1 MRKYNEDSDDGLSLE
16 SDVVYTERLHKFCND
31 LPFVTKRMKIREV
44 EQLVSN
50 FYDKEKFVTDI
61 RNLKITK
68 SWIGIWKIAVIKFSQ
83 DAQLKP

>member
-1 MRKYNEDSDDGLSLE
+1 
-16 SDVVYTERLHKFCND
+16 
-31 LPFVTKRMKIREV
+31 MKIREV

-68 SWIGIWKIAVIKFSQ
+68 SWIGIWKISALNSIKMLS
-83 DAQLKP
+83 